1 MISSRH
7 LLSSSLVFC
16 LMLFMTGFASPAFAQ
31 PVTLTAKD
39 GVKVFGTYYGTGDKS
54 KPVVLLFHMAG
65 SNAAE
70 YAPTAPRLVALGYNA
85 LAIDQRSGGFAFG
98 AGNQTVKELGRSAG
112 FLQALP
118 DLEAALAWVV
128 SSGHGGKVIIV
139 GSSYSASLVFL
150 LAAQNPG
157 KVAGL
162 AAFSPGEY
170 FGAGASVK
178 GAAQKLQGVQVFVSS
193 ASDSGEVA
201 EARSILEAVPGSAK
215 TQLAPKRAPHGA
227 SSLRQDANGGGQA
240 EVWEGFTRF
249 LASVR

>member
-7 LLSSSLVFC
+7 LFSSSLMFC
-16 LMLFMTGFASPAFAQ
+16 LMVFMTVLVSPVVAQ
-31 PVTLTAKD
+31 PVTITAKD
-39 GVKVFGTYYGTGDKS
+39 GVKISGTYYGTGDKS

-118 DLEAALAWVV
+118 DLEAALAWVA

-193 ASDSGEVA
+193 SSDSGEIA
-201 EARSILEAVPGSAK
+201 EARSILDAVPGSAK
-215 TQLAPKRAPHGA
+215 TQLAAKRAPHGA
-227 SSLRQDANGGGQA
+227 SSLRQDSNPGGQA